1 MLCKL
6 VENNKDKCYQYWP
19 DRVGTSRIYG
29 DVDVSLHSIKIIK
42 GVEGG
47 VERSLTVRHDGEQT
61 TVKHLQWQNWRD
73 HGFPNS
79 AEETMTLLR
88 TARTFQKN
96 KLQAMI
102 VHCSAGIGRTG
113 ALVTIELALSKA
125 NANSRP
131 LDMPRLVKLLRDQR
145 VHSIQNDGQYT
156 FVHFVVLTWLVSPRH
171 PAPFVT
177 RTAAI
182 DQWLHDFRDLIARR
196 RQDS

>member
-47 VERSLTVRHDGEQT
+47 VERSLTVRHDGKQT

-73 HGFPNS
+73 HGFPDS

-88 TARTFQKN
+88 TARTYQKS
-96 KLQAMI
+96 KSQAMV

-113 ALVTIELALSKA
+113 ALVAIELALSKA

-131 LDMPRLVKLLRDQR
+131 LDMPRLAKLRGQR
-145 VHSIQNDGQYT
+145 VHSIQNDGQYAL
-156 FVHFVVLTWLVSPRH
+156 VHFVVLTWFVSPRH
-171 PAPFVT
+171 LTPFVT
-177 RTAAI
+177 RTPAI
-182 DQWLHDFRDLIARR
+182 DQWLNDLIIRR
-196 RQDS
+196 RQGP